1 MYSKTL
7 HFFSKSKF
15 SWKYTYYMLFLRKK
29 SDSQNV
35 NKKGGGKKKH
45 LCLLEKFS
53 LLKTEYL
60 FSALS
65 SAFKICSNSSA

>member
-1 MYSKTL
+1 
-7 HFFSKSKF
+7 
-15 SWKYTYYMLFLRKK
+15 MLFLRKK